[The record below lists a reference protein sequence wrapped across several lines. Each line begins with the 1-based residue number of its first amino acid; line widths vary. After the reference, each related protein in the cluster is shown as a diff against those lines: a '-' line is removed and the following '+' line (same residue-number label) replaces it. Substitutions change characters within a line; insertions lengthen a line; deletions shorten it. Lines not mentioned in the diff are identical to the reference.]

1 MAERRKRGRYK
12 EYMRH
17 SNPYKFPAARRK
29 NVSKRYLRSIHRS
42 QTVSLHCFRRDH
54 DFEFEDDVSI
64 DCDVTVTAD
73 ASLSLSCSNSDEQL
87 CHNKDEVLNTDCGVF
102 TAESLQCDSAS
113 EDEPLQF
120 TEHERMYARFI
131 KEDDTSSDIFSDVES
146 SAGSDSETLPDDCEK
161 RMVYYILVRQ

>member
-1 MAERRKRGRYK
+1 
-12 EYMRH
+12 MRH

-29 NVSKRYLRSIHRS
+29 NVYKRYLRSIHRS
-42 QTVSLHCFRRDH
+42 RTVSLHCFRRDH

-87 CHNKDEVLNTDCGVF
+87 FHNKDEVLNTDCGVF

-131 KEDDTSSDIFSDVES
+131 KEDDTCTSSDIFSDIES
-146 SAGSDSETLPDDCEK
+146 SAGSDSETLPDNCEK
-161 RMVYYILVRQ
+161 RMMYYILVRQ